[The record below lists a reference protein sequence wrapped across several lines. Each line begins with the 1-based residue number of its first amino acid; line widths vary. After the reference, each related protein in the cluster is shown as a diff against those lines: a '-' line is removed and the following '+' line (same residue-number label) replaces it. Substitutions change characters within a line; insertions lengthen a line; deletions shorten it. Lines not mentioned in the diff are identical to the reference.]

1 MGSTSTQGAS
11 GSQTPPLESL
21 KISGSQQN
29 WNYQPTGTHQ
39 REEYQQTGYQ
49 HHREQYHNTAQSDP
63 RYPRDQS
70 SRDIQGSSHPRDQS
84 SWDIQGNNYP
94 RDQSLRDIQ
103 GSNYSHPRDI
113 RYGRP
118 DERPYR

>member
-29 WNYQPTGTHQ
+29 RNYQPTGTHQ

-49 HHREQYHNTAQSDP
+49 HHREQYHNTVQSDP
-63 RYPRDQS
+63 RYSRDQS
-70 SRDIQGSSHPRDQS
+70 LRDIQGSSHPRDQS
-84 SWDIQGNNYP
+84 SWDIQGNNYT
-94 RDQSLRDIQ
+94 RDQPLRDIQ
-103 GSNYSHPRDI
+103 EGNHNYTRYI
-113 RYGRP
+113 RYDSP
-118 DERPYR
+118 C